1 MAVVKAGA
9 RCAAAVIAVGLVLGG
24 CVSADAQTSSQRQSV
39 IERVVGV
46 LTGKPG
52 RGPVTQREAEQGM
65 RAALGAAADAA
76 AVRLGAVDGFWG
88 APQFKLILPGA
99 LGAAQIRLRAFGM
112 AAPLD
117 DLELKMNRAAE
128 AAVAQSKPIF
138 LAAVRDLTIS
148 DGLALLRGG
157 DGSATAFFRQRTEAQ
172 LSNMLRPQLE
182 TAMGQT
188 GAFKAIDVAM
198 ERQPLLKNL
207 AGDMRKDVVDYAN
220 RAALDALYRAM
231 AQEETKLRTDPL
243 ARSSAILK
251 RVFSGA

>member
-1 MAVVKAGA
+1 
-9 RCAAAVIAVGLVLGG
+9 
-24 CVSADAQTSSQRQSV
+24 
-39 IERVVGV
+39 
-46 LTGKPG
+46 
-52 RGPVTQREAEQGM
+52 
-65 RAALGAAADAA
+65 
-76 AVRLGAVDGFWG
+76 
-88 APQFKLILPGA
+88 
-99 LGAAQIRLRAFGM
+99 
-112 AAPLD
+112 
-117 DLELKMNRAAE
+117 MNRAAE

-157 DGSATAFFRQRTEAQ
+157 DGAATTYFRQRTEAQ

-182 TAMGQT
+182 SAMGQT
-188 GAFKAIDVAM
+188 GAFKAIDVAI

-207 AGDMRKDVVDYAN
+207 ADDMRNDVVDYAN

-231 AQEETKLRTDPL
+231 AQEETKLRADPL

>member
-1 MAVVKAGA
+1 MAMVKAGA

>member
-1 MAVVKAGA
+1 MAMVKTGA
-9 RCAAAVIAVGLVLGG
+9 RFAAALIAASLVLGG
-24 CVSADAQTSSQRQSV
+24 CASAEAQTSSQRQSI

-46 LTGKPG
+46 LTGRPG

-76 AVRLGAVDGFWG
+76 ASRLGAADGFWG
-88 APQFKLILPGA
+88 APQFKLSLPGA
-99 LGAAQIRLRAFGM
+99 LGSAQARLRPFGM

-138 LAAVRDLTIS
+138 LAVVRDLTIS

-157 DGSATAFFRQRTEAQ
+157 DGAATTYFRQRTEAQ

-182 TAMGQT
+182 SAMGQT
-188 GAFKAIDVAM
+188 GAFRAIDVAI

-207 AGDMRKDVVDYAN
+207 AGDMRNDVVDYAN

-231 AQEETKLRTDPL
+231 AQEETKLRADPL

>member
-1 MAVVKAGA
+1 MAMVKAGA

-76 AVRLGAVDGFWG
+76 AARLGAVDGFWG
-88 APQFKLILPGA
+88 APQFKLNLPGA

-157 DGSATAFFRQRTEAQ
+157 DGSATAYFRQRTEAQ

-182 TAMGQT
+182 TAMGQS

-207 AGDMRKDVVDYAN
+207 AGDMRKDVVDYAS